1 MYAGWLT
8 ISGMVLASG
17 MWLAWEGVHA
27 QEHGGAFKR
36 YRALY
41 CVGALLAIAATGL
54 AAMGC
59 IAYGQE
65 QGHGTLI
72 AVVAFPAAIALGIG
86 AIAVVQAARHLRCK
100 VMQEDATQRAHSDR
114 A

>member
-8 ISGMVLASG
+8 ISAMILASG

-27 QEHGGAFKR
+27 QENSARFSR

-41 CVGALLAIAATGL
+41 CVGALLAMAATGL
-54 AAMGC
+54 AAMGW
-59 IAYGQE
+59 IAYDQE

-72 AVVAFPAAIALGIG
+72 AVVAFSAAVALGIG
-86 AIAVVQAARHLRCK
+86 AIAVVQAATQLRRNVAGK
-100 VMQEDATQRAHSDR
+100 GSTKRSQPGDA
-114 A
+114 

>member
-8 ISGMVLASG
+8 ISAMILASG

-27 QEHGGAFKR
+27 QEHSAPFAR

-41 CVGALLAIAATGL
+41 CVGALLAIAAIGL

-72 AVVAFPAAIALGIG
+72 AVVAFSAAIALGIG
-86 AIAVVQAARHLRCK
+86 AIAVVQAAAQLRRNVTSK
-100 VMQEDATQRAHSDR
+100 ASTERSRPGDA
-114 A
+114 